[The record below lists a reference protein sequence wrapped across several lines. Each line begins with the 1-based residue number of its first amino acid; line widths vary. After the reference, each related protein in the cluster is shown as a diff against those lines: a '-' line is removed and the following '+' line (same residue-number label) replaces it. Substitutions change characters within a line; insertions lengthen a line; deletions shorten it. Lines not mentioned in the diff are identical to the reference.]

1 MKTMSMSIFT
11 TYYACNLIAAT
22 LQAPMPPIKYLL
34 FNWLFFRRRR
44 GRRRRSCCC
53 LMCACE
59 MIECEWI
66 RFNAKI
72 ERKQQQNPCY
82 NR

>member
-11 TYYACNLIAAT
+11 TDYACNLIAAT
-22 LQAPMPPIKYLL
+22 RRAPMPTIKYLL
-34 FNWLFFRRRR
+34 FNWLFFRRS
-44 GRRRRSCCC
+44 RRSCR

-66 RFNAKI
+66 RFNANTH
-72 ERKQQQNPCY
+72 RKQQQNPD